1 MPPGH
6 APPRNGNARATG
18 LLRWSPG
25 TAPGARTGSGNL
37 GLSAVHATRAHGQR
51 GRMPHLVSD
60 LNLPYL
66 DTIGLERREAIEA
79 ITAARSVHWLA
90 RSELGYSVTR
100 LQDVTAILRDQ
111 RFHSALSMIERSPE
125 LQDAGFDDERR
136 VESILTMEGPGHAR
150 LRRLVAPAFTP
161 ASANRLRPTMQ
172 RVVGELVDRVVARGE
187 CELVADVCEPY
198 PIPIICELLGAP
210 PEDWKLFSGWAT
222 DIFRIFNGNLVED
235 LPFIVRAGEE
245 LTAYVS
251 DMITARRA
259 DPRDDLLSDLIAVEE
274 EGDRLSTDEMAM
286 LAQAV
291 LMAGTDTTR
300 NQLACSVALFTEYPD
315 QWALLAER
323 PELAGRAVEES
334 MRYLGAVRGTARF
347 AAEDVVYR
355 DVLFPQGT
363 LVATSLA
370 GANRD
375 PEAFDD
381 PDVFD
386 ITRER
391 STAQMT
397 FGSGIHFCMGAALAR
412 AELQEALPLLA
423 RRLPGLARNGEVE
436 WKPSTFGIW
445 GPARLPI
452 SSRRPIPPERPRPA
466 GRRGRMPMLAS
477 GTLRGG
483 THDIAGAGQHGE
495 SAPPAVGGVGS
506 GHRLAT
512 TALWTTAAHAVAV
525 PNDPGRWTLVS
536 TTSIRIFY
544 YQGMTQDD
552 AGQTSTSTASTTG
565 C

>member
-1 MPPGH
+1 MP
-6 APPRNGNARATG
+6 
-18 LLRWSPG
+18 
-25 TAPGARTGSGNL
+25 
-37 GLSAVHATRAHGQR
+37 Q
-51 GRMPHLVSD
+51 LVSD
-60 LNLPYL
+60 LELPFL
-66 DTIGLERREAIEA
+66 NTVGLERRDAIDA
-79 ITAARSVHWLA
+79 IAAARSVHWLA

-100 LQDVTAILRDQ
+100 LEDVTAILRDQ
-111 RFHSALSMIERSPE
+111 RFHSALSMIEESPE
-125 LQDAGFDDERR
+125 LQGSGAGDRR
-136 VESILTMEGPGHAR
+136 GESILTMEGPGHAR

-172 RVVGELVDRVVARGE
+172 RVVGELVDRVATQGT

-222 DIFRIFNGNLVED
+222 DIFRIFNNNLAED

-245 LTAYVS
+245 LTDYVS
-251 DMITARRA
+251 DMIAARRA
-259 DPRDDLLSDLIAVEE
+259 DPRDDLLSDLIAIEQ

-300 NQLACSVALFTEYPD
+300 NQLACSVALFTEYPE

-323 PELAGRAVEES
+323 PDLAGRAVEES

-375 PEAFDD
+375 PDAFDD

-423 RRLPGLARNGEVE
+423 RRMPDLTADGAIT

-445 GPARLPI
+445 GPAGLP
-452 SSRRPIPPERPRPA
+452 
-466 GRRGRMPMLAS
+466 
-477 GTLRGG
+477 LRF
-483 THDIAGAGQHGE
+483 TP
-495 SAPPAVGGVGS
+495 S
-506 GHRLAT
+506 
-512 TALWTTAAHAVAV
+512 
-525 PNDPGRWTLVS
+525 
-536 TTSIRIFY
+536 
-544 YQGMTQDD
+544 
-552 AGQTSTSTASTTG
+552 
-565 C
+565 